1 VVASVSANHKAI
13 DTNHCIVGGPFG
25 LEIALSLARQGL
37 SFRIVGKL
45 AALNALYTAYD
56 IEGESF

>member
-1 VVASVSANHKAI
+1 MPIQNAD
-13 DTNHCIVGGPFG
+13 DTNCCIVGGPFG

-45 AALNALYTAYD
+45 AALKALYTAHD
-56 IEGESF
+56 IQGECS